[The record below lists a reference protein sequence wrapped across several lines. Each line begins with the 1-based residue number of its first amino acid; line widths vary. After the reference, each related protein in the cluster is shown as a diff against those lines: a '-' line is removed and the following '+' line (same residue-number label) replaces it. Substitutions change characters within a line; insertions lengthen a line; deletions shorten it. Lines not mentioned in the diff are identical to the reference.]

1 MNSSNWLTDAEL
13 EALGLGSL
21 GMGVSIDRSVLIVG
35 ANNVTVGSHSRID
48 SGVKILA
55 STGKVDIGKH
65 VHVASDSVIQGA
77 GNVSLGDFSG
87 LSYGV
92 RVLSSSDDF
101 LFGNLTNPTVPD
113 ELRRVLASPIIIEK
127 HGIVGANSVILPGVK
142 IGIGGAIGAL
152 THVSRS
158 VLPGEIVQGSVKN
171 RIGFRNLDK
180 LKKLESDFRS
190 SCTCMLDW
198 GDAKD
203 SMDINL

>member
-1 MNSSNWLTDAEL
+1 MTSSSWLTDSEL
-13 EALGLGSL
+13 EALGLGAL

-35 ANNVTVGSHSRID
+35 ASNVSVGSHSRID
-48 SGVKILA
+48 AGVKILA
-55 STGKVDIGKH
+55 SSGKVQIGKH
-65 VHVASDSVIQGA
+65 VHIASGSVIQGA
-77 GNVSLGDFSG
+77 GTVSLEDFSG

-113 ELRRVLASPIIIEK
+113 EYRRVLSSPIIIEK

-142 IGIGGAIGAL
+142 IGVGGAIGAL

-180 LKKLESDFRS
+180 LARLELELRS
-190 SCTCMLDW
+190 SCQCMRDFEYKV
-198 GDAKD
+198 DFVTKD
-203 SMDINL
+203 